1 MKFSRKT
8 PLICC
13 LLIAC
18 FTSCKKSGVL
28 PPNPKGSTL
37 VLTALDEQKISADNA
52 FTLRLF
58 KNIDSASS
66 PDTNLFVSPLSAS
79 FALGMTSNGAAGSTL
94 DAFKNTLNFAGLTQD
109 QINSY
114 YNNLITNLPKLD
126 PNTTLNIANSI
137 WYKQGFSVE
146 QPFLQTN
153 NNYFHAQIQ
162 ALDFNSSSAIST
174 INNWVN
180 SETKGKIPTIIE
192 SIPSNAV
199 MYLVNAMYFK
209 STWNEKFDPS
219 QTRAANFY
227 LANNSFV
234 SADFM
239 NGTVDAGWY
248 ADGAVAVAELPY
260 SNNKYSMVIVMP
272 SFPLSGPLSTLVAGL
287 DASQWDTWMSKLQP
301 TKLPVSLPKF
311 KFSYKRLLNKPLVD
325 LGLGIAFTD
334 QADFSLINSTQ
345 SLKINQVMHKAFIET
360 DEDGTTAAAAT
371 SVGVVTSVAVNTP
384 QMIANHPFMFA
395 IRERSSGLIL
405 FAGVVNNPLLNGD

>member
-1 MKFSRKT
+1 MFSRKT

-52 FTLRLF
+52 FTFRLF

-66 PDTNLFVSPLSAS
+66 TDTNLFVSPLSVS
-79 FALGMTSNGAAGSTL
+79 FALGMTSNGALGSTL

-126 PNTTLNIANSI
+126 PNTTINIANSI
-137 WYKQGFSVE
+137 WYRQGFSVE

-153 NNYFHAQIQ
+153 SNYFHAQIQ
-162 ALDFNSSSAIST
+162 ALDFTSPSAIST
-174 INNWVN
+174 INDWVN
-180 SETKGKIPTIIE
+180 SQTKGKIPTIINN
-192 SIPSNAV
+192 IPSNAV
-199 MYLVNAMYFK
+199 MYLINAMYFK
-209 STWNEKFDPS
+209 SAWNEKFDPS

-234 SADFM
+234 STDFM
-239 NGTVDAGWY
+239 NATVDANWY
-248 ADGAVAVAELPY
+248 NDASVTVAELPY
-260 SNNKYSMVIVMP
+260 SNKKYSMVIVMP
-272 SFPLSGPLSTLVAGL
+272 SSSTGSLSTLLAGL

-301 TKLPVSLPKF
+301 AKLPVSLPKF
-311 KFSYKRLLNKPLVD
+311 KFSYQKLLNNPLAD
-325 LGLGIAFTD
+325 LGLAIAFTD
-334 QADFSLINSTQ
+334 YANFSLINNTEA
-345 SLKINQVMHKAFIET
+345 LKIDKVVHKAFIET

-371 SVGVVTSVAVNTP
+371 SVGVVTSVAFNTP
-384 QMIANHPFMFA
+384 QVIANHPFMFA

-405 FAGVVNNPLLNGD
+405 FTGVVNNPTLTGD